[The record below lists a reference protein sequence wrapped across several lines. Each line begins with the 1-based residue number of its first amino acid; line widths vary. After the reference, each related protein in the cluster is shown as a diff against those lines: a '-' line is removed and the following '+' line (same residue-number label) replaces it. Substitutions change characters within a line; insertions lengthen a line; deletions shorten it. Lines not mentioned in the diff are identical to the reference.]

1 MRSVGRRLLLA
12 AAAVLAVAVPALAG
26 ESHTTWPG
34 GAQYLPERVIGRVC
48 HDFDATRLI
57 WEFFKAHP
65 KP

>member
-1 MRSVGRRLLLA
+1 MRSAGRRLLLA
-12 AAAVLAVAVPALAG
+12 AATVLAVAVPALAG

-34 GAQYLPERVIGRVC
+34 GAQYLPERVIGRVWG
-48 HDFDATRLI
+48 DFDATRLI